1 MTTTKEKAMDI
12 DEMTELST
20 HIKGNLNGIASELYE
35 IRDFVEKLISN
46 IEKLDADTDDKDY
59 KWFIENNIVQGRSF
73 EHQKENYRIA
83 SFKNNKIWCRRLS
96 DDEMIGASVNFFKTN
111 FSTLK
116 FW

>member
-1 MTTTKEKAMDI
+1 MDI
-12 DEMTELST
+12 DETTEKATYLKT
-20 HIKGNLNGIASELYE
+20 KIKGIASELYE
-35 IRDFVEKLISN
+35 IRDFVEELITTL
-46 IEKLDADTDDKDY
+46 EKHNAEIDEKDY
-59 KWFIENNIVQGRSF
+59 KWLIENNIVQGRSF

-96 DDEMIGASVNFFKTN
+96 DDAMIGASVNFFRTN